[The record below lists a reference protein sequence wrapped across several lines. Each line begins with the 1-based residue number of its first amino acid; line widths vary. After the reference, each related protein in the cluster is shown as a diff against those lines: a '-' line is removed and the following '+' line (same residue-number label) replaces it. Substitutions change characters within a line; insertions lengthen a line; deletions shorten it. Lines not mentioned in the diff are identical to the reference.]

1 MLRFG
6 RTARVLGLLAAFGA
20 LAGCSR
26 SWWGHR
32 TEARYTSSVVEYL
45 YPGQQRAESP
55 AVPRLA
61 LPLRVG
67 VAFVPDGKTGP
78 QGPRLSEKE
87 KMDLMERVS
96 GEFKKYSF
104 VQSIELIPS
113 AYLRP
118 AGGFDNL
125 GQIRTMYG
133 TEVIALLSYDQVQH
147 TDQGL
152 LSLSYWTIVGAYIFK
167 GEKND
172 TSTMIDAA
180 VYDVTSRKMLFR
192 APGTSHVKG
201 KATLVNLS
209 EQLREDSSA
218 GFRIAADDL
227 AVNLED
233 QLARF
238 QEKVKE
244 APQEYQ
250 VVHKEGHGGG
260 GMASLGPAFC
270 AAVLGLAGVCLSSR
284 KRR

>member
-6 RTARVLGLLAAFGA
+6 KMAMVLGLLVAFGSI
-20 LAGCSR
+20 AGCSR
-26 SWWGHR
+26 FWWGHR

-45 YPGQQRAESP
+45 YAGEERAEIP
-55 AVPRLA
+55 TVPRLA

-67 VAFVPDGKTGP
+67 VAFVPDGTTGP
-78 QGPRLSEKE
+78 QGPRLGEKE

-96 GEFKKYSF
+96 GQFKKYPF

-113 AYLRP
+113 PYLKPR
-118 AGGFDNL
+118 GSFVNL
-125 GQIRTMYG
+125 DQISTMYG
-133 TEVIALLSYDQVQH
+133 TDVIALLSYDQVQH

-152 LSLSYWTIVGAYIFK
+152 LSLSYWTIVGAYLVK

-180 VYDVTSRKMLFR
+180 VYDVPSRKMLFR
-192 APGTSHVKG
+192 APGTSQVKG

-218 GFRIAADDL
+218 GFRNAADDL
-227 AVNLED
+227 VVNLED
-233 QLARF
+233 QLALF

-250 VVHKEGHGGG
+250 VVHKPGYGG
-260 GMASLGPAFC
+260 GMGALGPAFSL
-270 AAVLGLAGVCLSSR
+270 AVLGLAGACRASW
-284 KRR
+284 RRR